1 MPLFFESGLLFCSF
15 EVVLLVY
22 GNVQP
27 EEAATSPDAQH
38 VEHIEKPLRDAP
50 QLLRIDALAQR
61 VGLPS
66 RTIRFYNTQG
76 LLPAPLM
83 RGRVAF
89 YTQEHVQILLIIRD
103 LKEQQNLPLD
113 SIKHLL
119 DVRSQQGD
127 LHMNLALKQRL
138 RFTVGEESDQQ
149 FSLAVFAQRCGI
161 SIERVQELLAQE
173 LLFPMDIEGEIF
185 FSGDDVLLVE
195 LYQHLE
201 KIGLPLALSTLLRFQ
216 LRQLVRSEIAAY
228 EQHLLP
234 RWKDAGLSLEEQT
247 EQFERMLTLT
257 DTLISILHRRLLY
270 QA

>member
-1 MPLFFESGLLFCSF
+1 MSDG
-15 EVVLLVY
+15 
-22 GNVQP
+22 QH
-27 EEAATSPDAQH
+27 EEYT
-38 VEHIEKPLRDAP
+38 EKPLHLDTLSV
-50 QLLRIDALAQR
+50 LLRIDELAQR

-76 LLPAPLM
+76 LLPTPLM

-89 YTQEHVQILLIIRD
+89 YTQEHVQVLLIIRE

-113 SIKHLL
+113 LIKHLL

-138 RFTVGEESDQQ
+138 RFTLGEENDQPL
-149 FSLAVFAQRCGI
+149 SMTAFAQRCAI
-161 SIERVQELLAQE
+161 AIERVQELLAQE
-173 LLFPMDIEGEIF
+173 LLFPTDIQGELF

-201 KIGLPLALSTLLRFQ
+201 KLGLPLALSTLLRFQ

-234 RWKDAGLSLEEQT
+234 RWKEAGLSLEEQT

-270 QA
+270 QV

>member
-1 MPLFFESGLLFCSF
+1 MQQVEQTDKRI
-15 EVVLLVY
+15 
-22 GNVQP
+22 QP
-27 EEAATSPDAQH
+27 
-38 VEHIEKPLRDAP
+38 DAP
-50 QLLRIDALAQR
+50 QPLLRIDELAQR

-76 LLPAPLM
+76 LLPSPLM

-89 YTQEHVQILLIIRD
+89 YTEEHVHVLHIIRE

-113 SIKHLL
+113 TIKHLL
-119 DVRSQQGD
+119 TIRAQQGD

-138 RFTVGEESDQQ
+138 HFATGETSDQR
-149 FSLAVFAQRCGI
+149 FSLPEFARRCAI
-161 SIERVQELLAQE
+161 SIERVQDLQSQE
-173 LLFPMDIEGEIF
+173 LLFPTEIDGALY
-185 FSGDDVLLVE
+185 FSSDDVLLVE

-201 KIGLPLALSTLLRFQ
+201 KLGLPIALPSLLRFQ

-234 RWKDAGLSLEEQT
+234 RWQDGGLSLEEQT

-257 DTLISILHRRLLY
+257 DTLISIMHRRLLY
-270 QA
+270 QV

>member
-1 MPLFFESGLLFCSF
+1 MYQ
-15 EVVLLVY
+15 EVVLLAY
-22 GNVQP
+22 GNVQS
-27 EEAATSPDAQH
+27 EAASTTPDVRP
-38 VEHIEKPLRDAP
+38 VEQTESALQVDAP
-50 QLLRIDALAQR
+50 QMLLRIDELAQR

-89 YTQEHVQILLIIRD
+89 YTQEHMQVLLIIRE

-113 SIKHLL
+113 TIKHLL
-119 DVRSQQGD
+119 EIRAQQGD

-138 RFTVGEESDQQ
+138 RFTLGEENDQR
-149 FSLAVFAQRCGI
+149 FSITELAQHCGI
-161 SIERVQELLAQE
+161 SVERVQELLTLE
-173 LLFPMDIEGEIF
+173 LLFPAEIEGDQF
-185 FSGDDVLLVE
+185 FSNDDVLLAE

-201 KIGLPLALSTLLRFQ
+201 KLGLPLALATLLRFQ

-234 RWKDAGLSLEEQT
+234 LWKESNLSLEQQT
-247 EQFERMLTLT
+247 EQFEQMLTLT
-257 DTLISILHRRLLY
+257 DTLISIMHRRLLY
-270 QA
+270 QV

>member
-1 MPLFFESGLLFCSF
+1 M
-15 EVVLLVY
+15 VY

-27 EEAATSPDAQH
+27 ETAATTSDGRH
-38 VEHIEKPLRDAP
+38 VEYVEKPQQVDAP
-50 QLLRIDALAQR
+50 QILLRIDELAQH

-76 LLPAPLM
+76 LLPVPLM
-83 RGRVAF
+83 HGRVAF
-89 YTQEHVQILLIIRD
+89 YTQEHVQVLLIIRE

-113 SIKHLL
+113 MIKHLL

-138 RFTVGEESDQQ
+138 RFTLGEENDQH
-149 FSLAVFAQRCGI
+149 FSMTAFAQRCNI
-161 SIERVQELLAQE
+161 TVERVQELLAQE
-173 LLFPMDIEGEIF
+173 LLFPTTIEGELF

-201 KIGLPLALSTLLRFQ
+201 MLGLPLALSALLRFQ

-257 DTLISILHRRLLY
+257 DTLISIMHRRLLY
-270 QA
+270 QV